1 VPSLEQTCEYGGSGE
16 LSAPRLRSDTPERA
30 GLDPEEL
37 DQLIQEVH
45 DLTTGERPWAAG
57 TVVVAGR
64 GPVIAV
70 EKAAGWAV
78 RYASYDPEA
87 DAGVEL
93 PPKARVP
100 MTIDTPFD
108 LASLTKLFTA
118 VAAIQQIERG
128 TLGIDARV
136 GAYLPDFRAAA
147 EHGVTV
153 RELLTHTSGL
163 RPELPLYDCA
173 DDTERL
179 DLLRA
184 EAPIGVPGTYTYSDV
199 NLLLLQHV
207 LERITG
213 RGLDVLVHDGIT
225 RPLGMT
231 ATGFGPCP
239 GAAATEYQRRPWA
252 KADRG
257 MLRGVVHDENAWA
270 LGGVAGHAGLFSTG
284 RDLAVFCRTLL
295 AGGSYGPARILGPDF
310 VELLLTPPGL
320 GFAIDQPWF
329 MGELAGRGA
338 AGHTGF
344 TGTSLVLDRAT
355 DTFLVLLANTVHPR
369 RRAPD
374 SRPRAAAG
382 TRMARAVRGMGP
394 GSGMGD
400 RTG

>member
-1 VPSLEQTCEYGGSGE
+1 MRVDS
-16 LSAPRLRSDTPERA
+16 PEKA

-37 DQLIQEVH
+37 RLLAREIH
-45 DLTTGERPWAAG
+45 DAVSGQHPWAAG
-57 TVVVAGR
+57 AVVVAGR

-70 EKAAGWAV
+70 EEAAGWAV
-78 RYASYDPEA
+78 RYAAYDPEA
-87 DAGVEL
+87 DQGVEL
-93 PPKARVP
+93 PPSARVP
-100 MTIDTPFD
+100 MTVDTPFD

-118 VAAIQQIERG
+118 VAAVQQLERG

-136 GAYLPDFRAAA
+136 AAYLPDFQGAAD
-147 EHGVTV
+147 GDITV
-153 RELLTHTSGL
+153 RRLLTHTSGL

-173 DDTERL
+173 SDEERL
-179 DLLRA
+179 ALLRA
-184 EAPIGVPGTYTYSDV
+184 EAPVGEPGTYCYSDL
-199 NLLLLQHV
+199 NLLLLQYV

-213 RGLDVLVHDGIT
+213 RTLDVLVREGIT

-239 GAAATEYQRRPWA
+239 GAAATEDQRRPWG

-270 LGGVAGHAGLFSTG
+270 LGGVAGHAGLFSTA

-310 VELLLTPPGL
+310 VELMLAPPGL
-320 GFAIDQPWF
+320 GFAVDQPWF
-329 MGELAGRGA
+329 MGGLSGRGA

-344 TGTSLVLDRAT
+344 TGTALVLDPAT

-369 RRAPD
+369 RRPAD
-374 SRPRAAAG
+374 HRPRARAG
-382 TRMARAVRGMGP
+382 SRLARAVRDV
-394 GSGMGD
+394 SGAG
-400 RTG
+400 G

>member
-1 VPSLEQTCEYGGSGE
+1 MPSLEHPYDRGGSGE

-30 GLDPEEL
+30 GLDPGEL
-37 DQLIQEVH
+37 RHLIREVH
-45 DLTTGERPWAAG
+45 DLTTGDRPWAAG

-70 EKAAGWAV
+70 EEAAGWAV
-78 RYASYDPEA
+78 RYSAYDPET

-93 PPKARVP
+93 PPSSRVP
-100 MTIDTPFD
+100 TTVDTPFD
-108 LASLTKLFTA
+108 LASLTKLFTS
-118 VAAIQQIERG
+118 VAAMQQIERG

-147 EHGVTV
+147 RHDITV
-153 RELLTHTSGL
+153 RQLLTHTSGL

-173 DDTERL
+173 DDAERL
-179 DLLRA
+179 AMLRA
-184 EAPIGVPGTYTYSDV
+184 EAPVREPGEYLYSDL
-199 NLLLLQHV
+199 NLLLLQFV
-207 LERITG
+207 LERVSG
-213 RGLDVLVHDGIT
+213 RTLDVLVHDGIT

-231 ATGFGPCP
+231 STDFGPCP
-239 GAAATEYQRRPWA
+239 DAAATEDQRRPWA

-295 AGGSYGPARILGPDF
+295 AGGSYGPARILGADF
-310 VELLLTPPGL
+310 VELMLTPPGL
-320 GFAIDQPWF
+320 GFAVDQAWF

-338 AGHTGF
+338 VGHTGF
-344 TGTSLVLDRAT
+344 TGTSLVLDPGT

-369 RRAPD
+369 RRGAD
-374 SRPRAAAG
+374 SGPRAAAG
-382 TRMARAVRGMGP
+382 TRVARAVRGF
-394 GSGMGD
+394 
-400 RTG
+400 